1 MSNLSEIKRLQGN
14 AYHTLETVTQ
24 FIYDRPEGFEFAR
37 PVLSHLLDEAEGAM
51 NEYLA
56 AARLLRPSFNY
67 TQSTKEMAQAWIDAA
82 LKERVKNQA

>member
-1 MSNLSEIKRLQGN
+1 MSSLSEIKRLHAN
-14 AYHTLETVTQ
+14 AYATLDNVTG
-24 FIYDRPEGFEFAR
+24 FIYDAPEGFEFKR

-67 TQSTKEMAQAWIDAA
+67 TQSTSEMAQAWIQAA
-82 LKERVKNQA
+82 LKNRQENN